1 MKTETKK
8 TDFDKIKRFEKWM
21 RKKLKNV
28 HVGNNERMCNAYEI
42 IIN

>member
-8 TDFDKIKRFEKWM
+8 TDFDKIKKFEKWM
-21 RKKLKNV
+21 KKMKNIYI
-28 HVGNNERMCNAYEI
+28 GNNDRMCNAYEI

>member
-8 TDFDKIKRFEKWM
+8 TDFEKIKKFEKWM
-21 RKKLKNV
+21 KKMKNIYI
-28 HVGNNERMCNAYEI
+28 GSNERMCSAYEI